1 MRLRVLVVE
10 CNKLTALTVNS
21 IRTNMPDWDYEVV
34 SYQDGFIPTALRH
47 SDELCLVVKSGV
59 ILDLKDGDLP
69 ERELLEKYDI
79 CLSRD
84 GVFTDNR
91 SNKHVYGLI
100 GSKLNEKSMDLSIFC
115 INPKRW
121 VRIPKTDA
129 GVLAEVKRLRM
140 PRHMNHKCDP
150 IVAKAISAKAA
161 MDYGMLGEQASVM
174 NYIPVYEKG
183 IANGNEM
190 FAYKLE
196 AAIGLTDGL
205 PKSAKQKVE
214 AVAAKTLKRVAKL
227 RTGLARNLPI
237 GTTQ

>member
-1 MRLRVLVVE
+1 LRLRVLVVE

-34 SYQDGFIPTALRH
+34 SYQGGFIPTALRH
-47 SDELCLVVKSGV
+47 ANELCLVVKSGV

-79 CLSRD
+79 CISRD
-84 GVFTDNR
+84 GVFIDNR
-91 SNKHVYGLI
+91 PNKHIYGLI
-100 GSKLNEKSMDLSIFC
+100 GSKLNEKAMDLSIFC

-121 VRIPKTDA
+121 IRIPKTDV
-129 GVLAEVKRLRM
+129 GVLAKVKRLRM

-150 IVAKAISAKAA
+150 IVEKAISAKVA

-183 IANGNEM
+183 NANGNEM

-196 AAIGLTDGL
+196 AAIGLTDGMPEL
-205 PKSAKQKVE
+205 AKQKVE

-227 RTGLARNLPI
+227 RKGLAQNLPI
-237 GTTQ
+237 GVTQ